1 MKLVVSKTDHLD
13 GKVKVPP
20 SKSHTHRAVILAS
33 LASGISTIRN
43 PLLSKDCLAT
53 VNACK
58 AMGAEIKVGD
68 NLIVKGVDGKLRT
81 PKSVIDVK
89 NSGTTIRFMATV
101 AALCNGRVTL
111 TGDESIKKRPMGAL
125 LKSLNDL
132 GVKAI
137 SLNGN
142 DCPPVEIRGSL
153 KGGKTILS
161 GISSQF
167 LSGLLIACPLAE
179 SDTKLDVIELKSKPY
194 IEITLNH
201 LNRVGVKIQHRNMNE
216 FKIPGKQKISAQDYL
231 VPGDYS
237 SAAFLLAAASIT
249 KSKIELTGLDP
260 NDAQGDKAI
269 IEIIDKMKRDNT
281 REIDLSNAPDLLP
294 IIAVLGCFSDGK
306 TVIKNVEHARLKE
319 SDRITSI
326 CSELNKMGA
335 DIKELKDGL
344 IVRKSDL
351 NSANLDGHKDHRV
364 VIALSIAA
372 LGAEGTTVINNAE
385 TISVSFPNFVEIMQK
400 LHANIQLEV

>member
-43 PLLSKDCLAT
+43 PLLSEDCLAT

-101 AALCNGRVTL
+101 AALCNSRVTL
-111 TGDESIKKRPMGAL
+111 TGDESIQKRPMGAL

-201 LNRVGVKIQHRNMNE
+201 LNRVGVKIQHRNMKE

-260 NDAQGDKAI
+260 NDAQGDRVI

-294 IIAVLGCFSDGK
+294 IIAVLGCFADGK

>member
-43 PLLSKDCLAT
+43 PLLSEDCLAT

-101 AALCNGRVTL
+101 AALCNSRVTL
-111 TGDESIKKRPMGAL
+111 TGDESIQKRPMGAL

-216 FKIPGKQKISAQDYL
+216 FKIPGRQKISAQDYL

-260 NDAQGDKAI
+260 NDAQGDKVV
-269 IEIIDKMKRDNT
+269 IEIINKMKRDNI

-294 IIAVLGCFSDGK
+294 IIAVLGCFADGK

-351 NSANLDGHKDHRV
+351 NSANLDGHKDHRI